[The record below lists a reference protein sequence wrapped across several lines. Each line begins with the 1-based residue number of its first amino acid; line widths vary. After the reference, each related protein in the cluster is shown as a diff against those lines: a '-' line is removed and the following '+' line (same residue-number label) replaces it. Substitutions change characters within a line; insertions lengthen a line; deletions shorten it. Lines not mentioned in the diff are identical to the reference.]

1 MAKETGL
8 SAAAIKR
15 GPEYRA
21 KRTAGFLYSFFRGL
35 LLIGLSYI
43 VLYPIIFMLST
54 AVRSPADYY
63 DPTVIWLPKHF
74 SLEAFGTA
82 ARLLNYGKT
91 FGNTMLISVGASL
104 IQVAICAMVAYGLA
118 RYSFKGK
125 GIMIVCIILTI
136 IVPSQTIIVPLY
148 EQYRYFDFFGI
159 SRLLSLIFGGNFT
172 VKLTDTVWV
181 YYLPALLG
189 NGLRAGLFILI
200 FMQTFRGFPK
210 SIEEAAWI
218 DGCGHF
224 RCYTS
229 IMIPNA
235 VNSFV
240 TVFLFSFV
248 WHWNDYYYS
257 GMLMNGTSTLSLA
270 LRNLSSTA
278 SATFSNQS
286 DPIANAVCVQAGCL
300 LVILPILLVFF
311 FGQKAFV
318 ESIERTGMVE

>member
-1 MAKETGL
+1 MG
-8 SAAAIKR
+8 S
-15 GPEYRA
+15 
-21 KRTAGFLYSFFRGL
+21 
-35 LLIGLSYI
+35 
-43 VLYPIIFMLST
+43 
-54 AVRSPADYY
+54 
-63 DPTVIWLPKHF
+63 
-74 SLEAFGTA
+74 
-82 ARLLNYGKT
+82 
-91 FGNTMLISVGASL
+91 
-104 IQVAICAMVAYGLA
+104 A

-125 GIMIVCIILTI
+125 GVIIVCIILSYNSALANYYYTALRA
-136 IVPSQTIIVPLY
+136 VPVTLTFSESL
-148 EQYRYFDFFGI
+148 
-159 SRLLSLIFGGNFT
+159 RLLSLIFGGNFT

-286 DPIANAVCVQAGCL
+286 DPIANAVCVQAGSL

-318 ESIERTGMVE
+318 ESVERTGMVE